1 MYCDSQNICRC
12 KKEYP
17 VVVGI
22 HSCRQPKKIF
32 ERCSHPEECHYSDP
46 NAYCTQTPYS
56 SQCECLEG
64 FVYDKF
70 LDKCVDG
77 LYYRSICSHINH
89 IIWYLYP
96 LEPKPKKSSNSAL
109 MIPAAAGF
117 LMACFSLL
125 CCCALIWHNICRK
138 HDISDRNAHQMCL
151 QTNRSR
157 NQTERNRNSSLNSR
171 NIANISSNE
180 SQATTHLPPYES
192 VLILHDEPPPSYEDA
207 IKDSRMVSSR
217 ETTAET
223 KAWNLLSFTLIVV
236 LISFLHLAKSQIFF
250 YISVKLWM
258 PSALSHSLY

>member
-1 MYCDSQNICRC
+1 MFELDFNINTISILLFTFMSIKVDCHIGEPCNSLLKMCFPVSPHIYCDSQNICRC

-17 VVVGI
+17 VVVGL

-46 NAYCTQTPYS
+46 NSYCTQTPYS

-64 FVYDKF
+64 FIYDKY
-70 LDKCVDG
+70 LNKCVD
-77 LYYRSICSHINH
+77 
-89 IIWYLYP
+89 
-96 LEPKPKKSSNSAL
+96 EPKPKKSNPAL
-109 MIPAAAGF
+109 MIPTAAGF

-138 HDISDRNAHQMCL
+138 HDMPNRNPHQL
-151 QTNRSR
+151 PSQTNRRTRS
-157 NQTERNRNSSLNSR
+157 QTETNRDLENRRNIPNISLND
-171 NIANISSNE
+171 

-207 IKDSRMVSSR
+207 IKDSRMASSR

-223 KAWNLLSFTLIVV
+223 KA
-236 LISFLHLAKSQIFF
+236 
-250 YISVKLWM
+250 
-258 PSALSHSLY
+258 